1 MKLKFAMVQ
10 ITYNSVVCIDI
21 RVKAFTSIY
30 SAYYRDA
37 PDLARTLVSI
47 KYTSLGNS
55 NFYADVI

>member
-1 MKLKFAMVQ
+1 MQQYKLSAQRIIVFEIDVKTFA
-10 ITYNSVVCIDI
+10 
-21 RVKAFTSIY
+21 SIY
-30 SAYYRDA
+30 STYYRDA